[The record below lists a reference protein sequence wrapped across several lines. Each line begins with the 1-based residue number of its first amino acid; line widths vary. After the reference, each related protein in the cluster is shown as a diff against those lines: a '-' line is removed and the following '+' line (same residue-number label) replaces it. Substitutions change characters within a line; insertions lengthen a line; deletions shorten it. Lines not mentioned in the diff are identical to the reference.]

1 MAAIAAGAGVTAVA
15 RVTGA
20 PVSDVAM
27 LTSTVI
33 AAAGFFRAA
42 RSSELRRSL
51 VLLGWSATAWAA
63 GAGSWLAFG
72 SLTHGGSGLN
82 PLSGSLMLAGSGLA
96 LSGTLALPGAPSA
109 VGSKLGL
116 ALDCLLVATSVMF
129 IAWEPLID
137 PAIAAS
143 QRSAVADLATLA
155 LPVAD
160 MVMLG
165 AIIAVLWRS
174 SGRRVMFGLLAASAA
189 LHTATDMRFAD
200 YAIRAFTGHGD
211 AAIDGGWALA
221 YGLLA
226 LAAVASVTQG
236 GRRRTL
242 QGRRPHNRNLQ
253 FLLYLPVGAALAT
266 AAAVGLV
273 ERRMHGAQLT
283 VMLLIAA
290 LLVARQW
297 ITLSENRRLLERVA
311 FQAEHDD
318 LTGLLNRAGLL
329 RCLSDVI
336 AAGGA
341 AHVHLIDIERFKDV
355 NDTLGHPVGDSLLI
369 AIGNRL
375 RRAGRELRVAR
386 LGSDE
391 FGVIDG
397 RHDAIGLA
405 ERMQTAIGQPYA
417 TAGRAIHLD
426 ATLGIAGLDA
436 ATTGREPGDADAIA
450 ADLLRDAE
458 SAMYAAKAAGGGI
471 RLFEEKL
478 RQEMLDRVALGGEL
492 RDALVRGELTLAYQP
507 VVHLPTGKVRHVEA
521 LARWNHPTRGFV
533 PPGIFIPVAEA
544 SGLMP
549 LLGRWVLGTA
559 CAQAALWKQDGL
571 DVVVGVNISA
581 QQLIDASI
589 VTDVEDTL
597 RRTGLEPTHL
607 ILELTES
614 IFVADSEASRQP
626 LEALRATGVR
636 VAIDDF
642 GTGYSALAYLGRLP
656 VDVLKLD
663 RRFITD
669 MAPAD
674 VAVLA
679 AILTMA
685 NALGLHTVAE
695 GIETA
700 DQWSQ
705 LCGLGCQFGQGYYLA
720 RPMDP
725 AAVPG
730 HLRDRLA
737 RAA

>member
-1 MAAIAAGAGVTAVA
+1 
-15 RVTGA
+15 
-20 PVSDVAM
+20 M

-63 GAGSWLAFG
+63 GVGSWLAFEA
-72 SLTHGGSGLN
+72 LAHGDSGLN
-82 PLSGSLMLAGSGLA
+82 PLSSSLMLAGSGLA
-96 LSGTLALPGAPSA
+96 LAGTLALPGAPSA
-109 VGSKLGL
+109 VGSKLRL

-137 PAIAAS
+137 PAMAAS
-143 QRSAVADLATLA
+143 PRSAVADLATLA

-174 SGRRVMFGLLAASAA
+174 TGRRVMFGLLAASAA

-200 YAIRAFTGHGD
+200 YALRAFTGHGD

-236 GRRRTL
+236 RRSTL
-242 QGRRPHNRNLQ
+242 QARRPHDRNMQ

-273 ERRMHGAQLT
+273 EQRMHGAQLT

-311 FQAEHDD
+311 FQAEHDG

-329 RCLSDVI
+329 RCLSEVV

-355 NDTLGHPVGDSLLI
+355 NDTLGHAVGDSLLI

-375 RRAGRELRVAR
+375 ARAGRGLHVAH

-391 FGVIDG
+391 FAVIDG
-397 RHDAIGLA
+397 RHDALGLA
-405 ERMQTAIGQPYA
+405 ERMLTAIGQPYA
-417 TAGRAIHLD
+417 AAGRAIHLD

-436 ATTGREPGDADAIA
+436 ATTGREPADAGAIA

-458 SAMYAAKAAGGGI
+458 SAMYAAKTGGGI

-478 RQEMLDRVALGGEL
+478 RQEMLDRVALGREL
-492 RDALVRGELTLAYQP
+492 RDALAHGAELSLAYQP

-571 DVVVGVNISA
+571 DVVVGVNVSA

-614 IFVADSEASRQP
+614 IFVADSEASWQP

-685 NALGLHTVAE
+685 TALGLHTVAE

-705 LCGLGCQFGQGYYLA
+705 LRRLGCPFGQGYHLA

-730 HLRDRLA
+730 HLRDCLA
-737 RAA
+737 QAA